1 MLKTVAETIESFAM
15 LGSGDH
21 VLAAVSGGPDSVAL
35 LRALVL
41 LSPRYGLRLTTA
53 HLNHGLRGDEADRE
67 EAFVRRLSAGMDIP
81 CITEKIDASGLQAG
95 TGRSL
100 EEVCRE
106 ARYRFLEETARRC
119 GAVRIAT
126 GHHQDDQAETVLL
139 NLIRGSGPEGLKGI
153 APVREPGIIR
163 PLLGVS
169 RGEILDFLGREGLPY
184 MTDSS
189 NASPAFLRNRIRS
202 RLIPELSAAYNPKI
216 VESLCRTAEI
226 LREEDGYLRA
236 EAGRILEQWG
246 VTPEKNGQLIPLEPF
261 LTLHPALQGRI
272 VKRLLEG
279 PAPPG
284 RGGIGYRHVKA
295 VLALSRRDPNRGAAS
310 IDLPDGVRVERREGA
325 LQVVR
330 AEGGARGREAR
341 RAAGPPEGFCYPV
354 EVPGEVW
361 IRELDRTVRFEFVA
375 RPSRE
380 AMREQPRAAFLDF
393 DRICLPMSLRSL
405 RAGDRMHP
413 LGMGGTKKMQDYFV
427 DRKTPCDLRRRI
439 PLLVDG
445 RSVVWIAGERI
456 SERVRVTEETKMV
469 LKAEMV

>member
-1 MLKTVAETIESFAM
+1 MLKTVAQTIESFSM

-41 LSPRYGLRLTTA
+41 LSPSYGLRLTTA

-81 CITEKIDASGLQAG
+81 CISKKIDVPALKAG

-100 EEVCRE
+100 EEICRE
-106 ARYRFLEETARRC
+106 IRYRFLEETARHC

-126 GHHQDDQAETVLL
+126 GHHRDDQAETVLL

-153 APVREPGIIR
+153 MPVRESLIIR
-163 PLLGVS
+163 PLFYLS
-169 RGEILDFLGREGLPY
+169 RAEILDFLSREGLPY

-189 NASPAFLRNRIRS
+189 NATPLFLRNRIRN

-216 VESLCRTAEI
+216 VESLCHTAEI
-226 LREEDGYLRA
+226 LREEDGYIRA
-236 EAGRILEQWG
+236 EADRILKGWG
-246 VTPEKNGQLIPLEPF
+246 IAPEKKEKLIPLESF

-272 VKRLLEG
+272 VKHLLESS
-279 PAPPG
+279 APSG

-295 VLALSRRDPNRGAAS
+295 VLALSRQDLNRSAVS
-310 IDLPDGVRVERREGA
+310 IDLPAGVRVERREGT
-325 LQVVR
+325 LRVVG
-330 AEGGARGREAR
+330 AEGRVHGRESR
-341 RAAGPPEGFCYPV
+341 RVAPPPGFCYPV
-354 EVPGEVW
+354 EVPGRVW
-361 IRELDRTVRFEFVA
+361 IRELDRTVCFEFVA
-375 RPSRE
+375 KPSRE
-380 AMREQPRAAFLDF
+380 EMRRQPLAAFIDF

-405 RAGDRMHP
+405 KAGDRMHP
-413 LGMGGTKKMQDYFV
+413 LGMRGTKKMQDYFV
-427 DRKTPCDLRRRI
+427 DRKTPCDLRPRI

-445 RSVVWIAGERI
+445 KSVVWVAGERI
-456 SERVRVTEETKMV
+456 SQRVRVTEETKMV